1 MKSRDSDNI
10 ARSGSVAGVHS
21 LCLMTTVANTEF
33 SGCVTRELLFAL
45 GVTRELL
52 FFEGPEGV

>member
-10 ARSGSVAGVHS
+10 AMSGSVAGVPS
-21 LCLMTTVANTEF
+21 LCPLTTVATTGF

-45 GVTRELL
+45 GVTRQLL
-52 FFEGPEGV
+52 FFEGSEGV

>member
-1 MKSRDSDNI
+1 MKSRDSVNI
-10 ARSGSVAGVHS
+10 AISGSIAGVPS
-21 LCLMTTVANTEF
+21 FCPLTTVATIGF

-52 FFEGPEGV
+52 FFEDSEGV